1 VTDSLDSVPR
11 SAVKA
16 PLGIARPV
24 VTLGP
29 AIWLYLAFIVAAGT
43 SGRVIRTRSRLAK
56 DLAVPESSIDGW
68 LTQLVEAGLV
78 TVQSPLPFLVLTLRF
93 WSGSTANERAEA
105 GNSRGRTDAALDNV
119 PGKSR
124 AEAIALNKYSA
135 GDRGLGEGETLRTE
149 VLAVL
154 PDIDPDELGR
164 ILARYPAETIRRAIT
179 RVKGTPEQAIR
190 KSKAALFRYL
200 LARLPQ
206 AIHANHL

>member
-1 VTDSLDSVPR
+1 VTDSLDTVPW
-11 SAVKA
+11 SAARA
-16 PLGIARPV
+16 PLGIACPV

-29 AIWLYLAFIVAAGT
+29 AIWLYLAFVAAAGT
-43 SGRVIRTRSRLAK
+43 TGRVIRIRSRLAS
-56 DLAVPESSIDGW
+56 DLGVSESDIDGW
-68 LTQLVEAGLV
+68 LTQLLEAGLV

-105 GNSRGRTDAALDNV
+105 GNSSGRTDATLDNV

-124 AEAIALNKYSA
+124 AEAIALNRNSA
-135 GDRGLGEGETLRTE
+135 GDRGPGEGETLRSE

-154 PDIDPDELGR
+154 HDIDPDELGR

-179 RVKGTPEQAIR
+179 RVKGTPVQTIR

-200 LARLPQ
+200 LARLQ
-206 AIHANHL
+206 QANHASRP